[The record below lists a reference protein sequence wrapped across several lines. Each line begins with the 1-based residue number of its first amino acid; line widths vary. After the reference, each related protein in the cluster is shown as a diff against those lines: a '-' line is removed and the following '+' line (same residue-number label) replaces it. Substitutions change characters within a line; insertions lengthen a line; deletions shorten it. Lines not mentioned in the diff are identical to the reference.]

1 MSAGLSDGEY
11 LSDRSEKSDNSSV
24 ELKSQNKSRK
34 GSKIENFIFPH
45 KKLKPIL

>member
-11 LSDRSEKSDNSSV
+11 LSDKSEKSDKSSL

-34 GSKIENFIFPH
+34 GSKIE
-45 KKLKPIL
+45 ILF